1 MAGRTKPKRRRPQQP
16 RVIRHYTMWH
26 EMMAS
31 PTEPLPQEWRT
42 HHLTRMWQG
51 LVAME
56 TAPAPNTDDWRVC
69 SDAVNML
76 ETLVTRGPW
85 LACDGTMVDIADTSG
100 LLQDAI
106 TALAM
111 AGRRHRA
118 GGQIRLDGQG
128 IRAVRAVLED
138 YAMVLETLPAR
149 SMVRCHR
156 LTEQRIAEILAG
168 KRLPHDVEVMDL

>member
-1 MAGRTKPKRRRPQQP
+1 MAGRTKPKRRRATP
-16 RVIRHYTMWH
+16 RVIRSYTTWH
-26 EMMAS
+26 ELMAS
-31 PTEPLPQEWRT
+31 PTEPLPLEWRT

-51 LVAME
+51 LVALE

-85 LACDGTMVDIADTSG
+85 MACDGSLVEIADNG
-100 LLQDAI
+100 LLDDAI

-118 GGQIRLDGQG
+118 GGPIRLDGAG
-128 IRAVRAVLED
+128 IIAVRAVLED
-138 YAMVLETLPAR
+138 YAMVLETLTAR

-168 KRLPHDVEVMDL
+168 KRQPHDVEVMDL

>member
-1 MAGRTKPKRRRPQQP
+1 MRKTSPYARRQRQAK
-16 RVIRHYTMWH
+16 VVRHYSLLGELT
-26 EMMAS
+26 AS
-31 PTEPLPQEWRT
+31 PTEPLPLEWRT

-51 LVAME
+51 LVALE

-85 LACDGTMVDIADTSG
+85 MACDGSLVEIADNG
-100 LLQDAI
+100 LLEEAI

-118 GGQIRLDGQG
+118 GGPIRLDGAG

-168 KRLPHDVEVMDL
+168 KRQPHDVEVMDL

>member
-1 MAGRTKPKRRRPQQP
+1 MRKTSPYARRQRQAK
-16 RVIRHYTMWH
+16 VVRHYSPLD
-26 EMMAS
+26 ELMAS

-51 LVAME
+51 LVALE
-56 TAPAPNTDDWRVC
+56 TAQAPNTDDWRVC

-85 LACDGTMVDIADTSG
+85 LACDGSLVEIADNG
-100 LLQDAI
+100 LLDDAI

-156 LTEQRIAEILAG
+156 LTEQRIADILAG
-168 KRLPHDVEVMDL
+168 HKLPHDVEVMNL